1 MKKTLLVL
9 FALIALLVCS
19 ACADEVPQNALPS
32 DSSVGDM
39 GADASDGADSNT
51 TVTAS
56 CDTVGHDF
64 SDATCTEAKVCSVC
78 GITEGTALRHDFSSA
93 TCTAASTCKICGIT
107 RGRPL
112 GHDFSKA
119 TCTEAKVCRDCGITE
134 GKALG
139 HDWADATFS
148 TPQTCRRC
156 HITTGE
162 PLELEYTDRREGQ
175 LKIRRSMLKD
185 REKELYDQFLP
196 YVLSYTPFVI
206 DCKDM
211 DYDIETLQRALMAIR
226 YDYPETWLY
235 FTDGANFDFSHY
247 TGGDSSDYIV
257 SYGSTYFALVWSEEG
272 IANFDKAVVS
282 DYVAKI
288 DDVCG
293 EIVGKMP
300 KELSTK
306 EKYLWLANYICDITE
321 YEYTFNEKYLYADGP
336 LLYGKGICQSYA
348 FAYQWLC
355 QKAGLWNITCSGMV
369 GGIGH
374 QWNVV
379 MLDDGQTYYMDLT
392 WADTDTDSD
401 SEQYYFMTYEECSKQ
416 RNITQ
421 GEWIADG
428 K

>member
-1 MKKTLLVL
+1 MKKTLLL
-9 FALIALLVCS
+9 FFTLIVMLVFS
-19 ACADEVPQNALPS
+19 ACADEISQDGLPS
-32 DSSVGDM
+32 DNGVGDI
-39 GADASDGADSNT
+39 GTDTNGEADGNT
-51 TVTAS
+51 TVAAP
-56 CDTVGHDF
+56 CDTLGHDF
-64 SDATCTEAKVCSVC
+64 LDATCTKAKVCRVC
-78 GITEGTALRHDFSSA
+78 GT
-93 TCTAASTCKICGIT
+93 T

-112 GHDFSKA
+112 VHDFSKA

-134 GKALG
+134 GDALG

-148 TPQTCRRC
+148 APRTCRRC
-156 HITTGE
+156 RITTGE
-162 PLELEYTDRREGQ
+162 PAELEYTDRREGQ
-175 LKIRRSMLKD
+175 PKIRRSMLKE
-185 REKELYDQFLP
+185 RERELYDQFLP

-211 DYDIETLQRALMAIR
+211 DYEIETLQRALTAIR

-235 FTDGANFDFSHY
+235 FSDGANFDFSHY
-247 TGGDSSDYIV
+247 TGDDSSDYIV
-257 SYGSTYFALVWSEEG
+257 SYGSMYFSLVWSEEG
-272 IANFDKAVVS
+272 IANFNKAVVS
-282 DYVAKI
+282 DYIAKI
-288 DDVCG
+288 DDACS

-321 YEYTFNEKYLYADGP
+321 YDYTFNDRYSYADGP

-355 QKAGLWNITCSGMV
+355 QKAGLWNITCDGMV

-374 QWNVV
+374 EWNVV

-392 WADTDTDSD
+392 WADTDTDS
-401 SEQYYFMTYEECSKQ
+401 EQYYFMTYEQCTKN
-416 RNITQ
+416 RDIDD